1 MLGPQEIHQV
11 SVSTTIQNDESQQKA
26 ATQLKLEKSWSKA
39 SGRQVW
45 VTCTG
50 KIFKPAEGKG
60 NIKQIVEK
68 LSCRNISYVHY
79 LVTEMRVVIFVLL
92 VFYVYIYECL
102 CCMYLGILSFVNKL
116 SHKNIKYLSDN
127 KPRRKSS
134 FI

>member
-1 MLGPQEIHQV
+1 ME
-11 SVSTTIQNDESQQKA
+11 N
-26 ATQLKLEKSWSKA
+26 SWSKA

-45 VTCTG
+45 VTRTG
-50 KIFKPAEGKG
+50 KIFKAAEGKG

-79 LVTEMRVVIFVLL
+79 LVTEMRVVIVVLL
-92 VFYVYIYECL
+92 FFMCTFMSVCVACI
-102 CCMYLGILSFVNKL
+102 LGFLSFVNKL